1 MLFLRPDLVSPL
13 YKQLAPLTVNSGAE
27 QFRFARAEGWP
38 GYLGSP
44 RAASANYGARRQL
57 WRARLVNALALAII
71 DGALDDRDIP
81 RYSKKMTG
89 NKDFMREMA
98 GSDKYEAVVE
108 RKQREWMKRKGI
120 E

>member
-1 MLFLRPDLVSPL
+1 
-13 YKQLAPLTVNSGAE
+13 
-27 QFRFARAEGWP
+27 
-38 GYLGSP
+38 LGSP
-44 RAASANYGARRQL
+44 RAASANHGARRQL

-89 NKDFMREMA
+89 NKDFMKEMA